1 MKKII
6 SIITICLLPLMGVSA
21 QEKAEKQ
28 YLPEEGDWALGIDVV
43 PVLRYIGNAF
53 NGNLNNE
60 YIDNLGGEPFVNG
73 NKRFNS
79 RNLMPDV
86 SIMGKYML
94 TDEWAVRANL
104 GLMFRSIYDNRY
116 VQDDKAVMLNP
127 LSNDKVVDRAH
138 QWKNGMSIMIGGE
151 YRKGTKRV
159 QGVFGFGLLFAFQN
173 NKTTYSYGNEMTNI
187 NQKPSSTEG
196 VIDGNEMVR
205 PSTAFSGIYDNNN
218 YRLTKTN
225 GKGSDFYT
233 GITGSAGIEWFVA
246 PKISLGAEVNL
257 SLYYIFGNQTY
268 TEKEGYNKATGKV
281 ETRTDLVSPRY
292 REFYLGTE
300 SLGGSLNMTFYF

>member
-6 SIITICLLPLMGVSA
+6 SIITICMLPLMGVSA

-43 PVLRYIGNAF
+43 PVLRYVGNAF
-53 NGNLNNE
+53 NGNINNQ
-60 YIDNLGGEPFVNG
+60 YIENLGGEPFVNN

-104 GLMFRSIYDNRY
+104 GLMFRSTYDNRY
-116 VQDDKAVMLNP
+116 VKDDKAFLLNP
-127 LSNDKVVDRAH
+127 LSNDKVVDKAH
-138 QWKNGMSIMIGGE
+138 QWRNGMSVMVGGE
-151 YRKGTKRV
+151 YRKGSKRV

-173 NKTTYSYGNEMTNI
+173 NKTTYSYGNEMTTI
-187 NQKPSSTEG
+187 NQDPTTTDPNNSTPRVTG
-196 VIDGNEMVR
+196 
-205 PSTAFSGIYDNNN
+205 STAFDGVVDANG

-225 GKGSDFYT
+225 GKGSDFYA
-233 GITGSAGIEWFVA
+233 GVTGSAGIEWFVA

-268 TEKEGYNKATGKV
+268 TEKEGYNKATGRI
-281 ETRTDLVSPRY
+281 ETRTDLVSPKY
-292 REFYLGTE
+292 RELYIGTE

>member
-6 SIITICLLPLMGVSA
+6 SIITICMLPLMGVSA

-28 YLPEEGDWALGIDVV
+28 YLPEEGDWAVGIDVV
-43 PVLRYIGNAF
+43 PVLRYVGNAF
-53 NGNLNNE
+53 NGNINNE
-60 YIDNLGGEPFVNG
+60 YIENLGGEPFVNN

-104 GLMFRSIYDNRY
+104 GLMFRSTYDNRY
-116 VQDDKAVMLNP
+116 VRDDKAFLLNP

-138 QWKNGMSIMIGGE
+138 QWRNGMSVMVGGE
-151 YRKGTKRV
+151 YRKGSKRV

-173 NKTTYSYGNEMTNI
+173 NKTTYSYGNEMTVI
-187 NQKPSSTEG
+187 NQDPTTTNIESSTPRVTG
-196 VIDGNEMVR
+196 
-205 PSTAFSGIYDNNN
+205 STAFNGVVDENG

-225 GKGSDFYT
+225 GKGSDFYA
-233 GITGSAGIEWFVA
+233 GVTGSAGIEWFVA

-268 TEKEGYNKATGKV
+268 TEKEGYNKATGRI
-281 ETRTDLVSPRY
+281 ETRTDLVSPKY
-292 REFYLGTE
+292 RELYIGTE